1 MQAISYV
8 SCKVHCKATY
18 TEFAIRN
25 YVRTYVRSGI
35 RIQNTYILHPWSVIG
50 YHYTYTGVHI
60 VGHL

>member
-8 SCKVHCKATY
+8 SCKVYCKATY

-35 RIQNTYILHPWSVIG
+35 RTYSKYLHIASMERNRI
-50 YHYTYTGVHI
+50 
-60 VGHL
+60 